1 MFRERIIS
9 LTGFMGSGKSSVGRE
24 LSALL
29 SCPLVDLD
37 SYIEEKE
44 GRTIPEIFA
53 SDGEAAFRAM
63 ELSALQSLLCPGEEE
78 LRCGHWDTGRQRQIS
93 HSVCGFLQADNG
105 IKNPPYMILALGGG
119 TLTTAQCA
127 DLIRRHTYCIYLRA
141 GIDTLVRN
149 LRNDTA
155 GRPLLSPAAK
165 TSPTY
170 PGTCN
175 CNSDSAMSKTDSGNY
190 PETIRKPDGNLH
202 SRQSANTAN
211 DCHSERSEESANFS
225 HTKNPDAEES
235 ALRSRIEALMSDR
248 NHIYESAAGLIIDI
262 DGKTFPAIA
271 SEIAGRLQQLH

>member
-1 MFRERIIS
+1 
-9 LTGFMGSGKSSVGRE
+9 MGSGKSSVGRA

-44 GRTIPEIFA
+44 GRTIPDIFA
-53 SDGEAAFRAM
+53 ADGEAAFRSM
-63 ELSALQSLLCPGEEE
+63 ELSALQNLLCACRSGQPDG
-78 LRCGHWDTGRQRQIS
+78 QRE
-93 HSVCGFLQADNG
+93 
-105 IKNPPYMILALGGG
+105 MILSLGGG
-119 TLTTAQCA
+119 TLTTPQCA
-127 DLIRRHTYCIYLRA
+127 DLIRSHTYCIYLRA

-155 GRPLLSPAAK
+155 GRPMLSPAAK
-165 TSPTY
+165 TSPPY

-175 CNSDSAMSKTDSGNY
+175 CHSDSAMSKADNGSY

-202 SRQSANTAN
+202 SRQSANAAN

-248 NHIYESAAGLIIDI
+248 SHIYESAARLIIDI

>member
-1 MFRERIIS
+1 
-9 LTGFMGSGKSSVGRE
+9 MGSGKSSVGRE

-63 ELSALQSLLCPGEEE
+63 ELSALQALFSPCGPG
-78 LRCGHWDTGRQRQIS
+78 L
-93 HSVCGFLQADNG
+93 
-105 IKNPPYMILALGGG
+105 PYMILSLGGG

-127 DLIRRHTYCIYLRA
+127 DLIRSHTYCIYLRA
-141 GIDTLVRN
+141 DIDTLVRN

-155 GRPLLSPAAK
+155 GRPMLSPASK
-165 TSPTY
+165 TSPPY

-175 CNSDSAMSKTDSGNY
+175 CHSDSIMSKADNDSY

-211 DCHSERSEESANFS
+211 DCHSERSEESA
-225 HTKNPDAEES
+225 
-235 ALRSRIEALMSDR
+235 LRSRIEALMSDR
-248 NHIYESAAGLIIDI
+248 SHIYESAAGLIIDI

>member
-44 GRTIPEIFA
+44 GRTIQEIFA

-63 ELSALQSLLCPGEEE
+63 ELSALQALFSPCGPG
-78 LRCGHWDTGRQRQIS
+78 L
-93 HSVCGFLQADNG
+93 
-105 IKNPPYMILALGGG
+105 PYMILALGGG

-155 GRPLLSPAAK
+155 GRPMLSPAAK

-235 ALRSRIEALMSDR
+235 ALRNRIETLMSAR
-248 NHIYESAAGLIIDI
+248 SHIYESVSSLIIDI